1 MRKILLLT
9 VIVGL
14 VLCMAT
20 TAAVAKNHKVK
31 FHNEAV
37 VSGQVIQ
44 PGSYMV
50 KISDEGLLG
59 VYKGKDLLAES
70 EVKIVPMENE
80 TPNSVSLDVDGN
92 LKEIRFKNEK
102 VVFPMHSN
110 AGQTSE

>member
-1 MRKILLLT
+1 
-9 VIVGL
+9 
-14 VLCMAT
+14 
-20 TAAVAKNHKVK
+20 
-31 FHNEAV
+31 
-37 VSGQVIQ
+37 
-44 PGSYMV
+44 MV